1 MWRSKEET
9 MRKIFI
15 IEDEQDIIQAVHD
28 ELKKWGYDVTGV
40 SDWDNMMAEVK
51 EADPVLIL
59 MDITLPMYDGFY
71 WTQQIR
77 SFSQVPIIFISAAD
91 FDQNAVRA
99 LMIGADDYLVKPFAM
114 DLLTAKVQAV
124 LRRVNA
130 VQEKSLEKFG
140 CELNLLT
147 NDLDF
152 QGESVRLTP
161 TEGLIMKLLMLNAN
175 QTVSKKK
182 LISALWQGNN
192 FIDENVLNVN
202 LSRLRGKLS
211 TLEGPLQITTV
222 RGQGYR
228 LEEKL

>member
-1 MWRSKEET
+1 
-9 MRKIFI
+9 MRKKGISIPVI
-15 IEDEQDIIQAVHD
+15 II
-28 ELKKWGYDVTGV
+28 TGM
-40 SDWDNMMAEVK
+40 SSIDDR
-51 EADPVLIL
+51 I
-59 MDITLPMYDGFY
+59 DGL
-71 WTQQIR
+71 
-77 SFSQVPIIFISAAD
+77 D
-91 FDQNAVRA
+91 G
-99 LMIGADDYLVKPFAM
+99 GADDYLVKPFAM

-192 FIDENVLNVN
+192 FIDENALNVN

>member
-1 MWRSKEET
+1 MPEFAEFEPHIVLLDISLPFYNGYHWCGEI
-9 MRKIFI
+9 RK
-15 IEDEQDIIQAVHD
+15 
-28 ELKKWGYDVTGV
+28 V
-40 SDWDNMMAEVK
+40 S
-51 EADPVLIL
+51 
-59 MDITLPMYDGFY
+59 
-71 WTQQIR
+71 
-77 SFSQVPIIFISAAD
+77 SVPIIFISAAD

-130 VQEKSLEKFG
+130 VQENSLEKFG

-182 LISALWQGNN
+182 MISALWQGNN
-192 FIDENVLNVN
+192 FIDENALNVN

>member
-1 MWRSKEET
+1 

-40 SDWDNMMAEVK
+40 SDWDNMIAEVK

-114 DLLTAKVQAV
+114 DLLT
-124 LRRVNA
+124 
-130 VQEKSLEKFG
+130 
-140 CELNLLT
+140 
-147 NDLDF
+147 DF

-192 FIDENVLNVN
+192 FIDENALNVN